1 MCIAIEEMKKESEQI
16 GISKGVEIG
25 ITKGVE
31 TGTIDALKNIMNNL
45 QMTAQQAMEAI
56 GIPKDQQQTYLQ
68 KL

>member
-1 MCIAIEEMKKESEQI
+1 MTNMCVALEEMKKESEQI
-16 GISKGVEIG
+16 GV
-25 ITKGVE
+25 V
-31 TGTIDALKNIMNNL
+31 TGKLEAIKSIMKNL

>member
-1 MCIAIEEMKKESEQI
+1 MTNMCVALEEMKKESEQI
-16 GISKGVEIG
+16 GISIGVAAGKLEDI
-25 ITKGVE
+25 
-31 TGTIDALKNIMNNL
+31 KNIMKNL